1 MLLFVLMCK
10 DRYHI
15 SSVEHFIDFDNL
27 LGLILFTDFVDLHDY
42 VQSCNYY
49 GVDAMN
55 KLIRAILP

>member
-1 MLLFVLMCK
+1 MCK